1 MAGPISDSMYRELLQ
16 KKYDIMQQKADTD
29 RAEQVAK
36 VPYLAA
42 AAQEHAARANLVPAA
57 NAENWAKAK
66 LYESEAEGV
75 PAKTANYLA
84 EASGRRA
91 VTDIARQKWTQFD
104 MPMEKLNLET
114 LQELT
119 PLQKEQKK
127 AQMSMMTKLFESPE
141 FQKQYFGLDT
151 TKPIAKPAV
160 ARPPMEPAKQPSLW
174 ELGSE
179 IDKDNTKWA
188 PTGSAPVDW
197 LARRGRNIL
206 LAVPRAIGAG
216 AYGVSR
222 WNMWND

>member
-1 MAGPISDSMYRELLQ
+1 MALSGSEFRDALKR
-16 KKYDIMQQKADTD
+16 KYDILEKDATTKA
-29 RAEQVAK
+29 AEQLAK
-36 VPYLAA
+36 APYYAA

-57 NAENWAKAK
+57 NAENLAKAK

-127 AQMSMMTKLFESPE
+127 SQMGMMTKLFQSPE
-141 FQKQYFGLDT
+141 FQKQYFGLDAN
-151 TKPIAKPAV
+151 KPTAKPMLAKPSAAV
-160 ARPPMEPAKQPSLW
+160 ASPQSFMD
-174 ELGSE
+174 
-179 IDKDNTKWA
+179 IDRDITAEQNKWQ

-197 LARRGRNIL
+197 LARRGRNLL
-206 LAVPRAIGAG
+206 LAAPRMMGAAASG
-216 AYGVSR
+216 ISK
-222 WNMWND
+222 WDMWND